1 MGSKRRAQPRRMAAK
16 LLQIRKSL
24 DLSQEK
30 MARQLNGPRSSIYPT
45 HISEFERGLREPS
58 LLVLLKYSQIAGVP
72 MEVLVNDDLSLP
84 DNLPVTAEYEWIMWP
99 VERRKRKAG
108 K

>member
-30 MARQLNGPRSSIYPT
+30 MATRLNVPRSPVYPT

-58 LLVLLKYSQIAGVP
+58 LLVLLKYAKVAGVP
-72 MEVLVNDDLSLP
+72 MEALVNDNLSLP
-84 DNLPVTAEYEWIMWP
+84 DHLPVMTEYEWIMRP
-99 VERRKRKAG
+99 VESRKRKAG
-108 K
+108 